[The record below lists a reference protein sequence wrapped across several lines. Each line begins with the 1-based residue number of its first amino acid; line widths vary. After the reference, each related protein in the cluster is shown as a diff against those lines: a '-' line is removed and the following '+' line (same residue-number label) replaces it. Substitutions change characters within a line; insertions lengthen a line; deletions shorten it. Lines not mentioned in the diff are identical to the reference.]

1 MFKHILVP
9 TDGSKLSDKAV
20 KQAINLAKELGAKI
34 TAIHVMPEAEA
45 YVSERYHV
53 LPVLAAP
60 VKNKYKKEAA
70 ALSKEILDQIGAAA
84 TAAGVECA
92 QVSVTSGSP
101 YEAIIKQATKSRC
114 DLIMMASHG
123 RRGLPGILLGSETQ
137 KVLTHS
143 RIPVLVCR

>member
-1 MFKHILVP
+1 MFTHILVP

-20 KQAINLAKELGAKI
+20 KQAIKLAKGLGAKI
-34 TAIHVMPEAEA
+34 TAIHVMPDAEA
-45 YVSERYHV
+45 YVRERYHV
-53 LPVLAAP
+53 LPMLAAP

-70 ALSKEILDQIGAAA
+70 ALAKEIMDRIGAAA

-92 QVSVTSGSP
+92 QVSLTSDTP
-101 YEAIIKQATKSRC
+101 YEAIIKQASKSGC

-123 RRGLPGILLGSETQ
+123 RKGLQSILLGSETQ

-143 RIPVLVCR
+143 RIPVLVCP

>member
-9 TDGSKLSDKAV
+9 TDGSTLSDNAVEKAI
-20 KQAINLAKELGAKI
+20 KLAKDLGAKI
-34 TAIHVMPEAEA
+34 TAIHIMPDAAA
-45 YVSERYHV
+45 YVSERYNI

-70 ALSKEILDQIGAAA
+70 ALSKEILQQIDAEA

-92 QVSVTSGSP
+92 QVSVISGSP
-101 YEAIIKQATKSRC
+101 YEAIIKQATKSKC

-123 RRGLPGILLGSETQ
+123 RRGLQGMLLGSETQ